1 MIQVRDEKT
10 NKLVMVKTALLNG
23 TSEVTNQQQVTG
35 YNVPVTVINGL
46 EHSTYTVTITH
57 IKPNSTASGDTVY
70 LDGFRVYGTLD
81 YDSLVYEKDL
91 ENNPEFVELRDAVL
105 TGLDVGS
112 VASNSKYADQVA
124 SEVMN
129 QVYEE
134 TGGSTGAVVL
144 SDNGFTAGNLQ
155 DLLDNGPKNELYLW
169 PNQSVVFKLNASTA
183 QIGLKALNESV
194 TYTITG
200 QDTEQS
206 LNTSTDMFYNV
217 DTTKGAITI
226 TNNGQGILSITEIK
240 AFGVQTDT
248 TSAVSAMFMEL
259 DENDLIPALMTL
271 GFELEPTVSYS
282 DATVNIHLNDYT
294 GTTVGTTSLVDNGEA
309 GTDVVFTAEDIK
321 TAIEQA
327 LPAGYAL
334 VDEAEIKD
342 QATTYGSSIDVTI
355 QVGKV
360 AKLNVTYKNL
370 FGKKVGTATLIGV
383 QTSKAS
389 QHTFTASEI
398 RKAAPSGYWTGTLIS
413 TKVKY
418 GSTGTR
424 TVIGF

>member
-23 TSEVTNQQQVTG
+23 TSDVTNQQQVTG

-81 YDSLVYEKDL
+81 YDSLVYEKDS
-91 ENNPEFVELRDAVL
+91 EDNPEFVELRDAVL
-105 TGLDVGS
+105 TGLDVS
-112 VASNSKYADQVA
+112 EVKDRSQYADQVA

-134 TGGSTGAVVL
+134 TGESTGAVVL
-144 SDNGFTAGNLQ
+144 SDNDFTANNLQ

-226 TNNGQGILSITEIK
+226 TNNGEGILSITEIK

-321 TAIEQA
+321 TVIEQA

-389 QHTFTASEI
+389 QHTFPASEI

>member
-23 TSEVTNQQQVTG
+23 TSDVTNQQQVTG

-105 TGLDVGS
+105 TGLNVDS

-134 TGGSTGAVVL
+134 TGESTGAVVL
-144 SDNGFTAGNLQ
+144 SDNGFTANNLQ

-169 PNQSVVFKLNASTA
+169 PSQSVVFKLNASTA

-200 QDTEQS
+200 KELLLLLIMVREFS
-206 LNTSTDMFYNV
+206 L
-217 DTTKGAITI
+217 
-226 TNNGQGILSITEIK
+226 
-240 AFGVQTDT
+240 
-248 TSAVSAMFMEL
+248 
-259 DENDLIPALMTL
+259 
-271 GFELEPTVSYS
+271 
-282 DATVNIHLNDYT
+282 
-294 GTTVGTTSLVDNGEA
+294 
-309 GTDVVFTAEDIK
+309 
-321 TAIEQA
+321 
-327 LPAGYAL
+327 
-334 VDEAEIKD
+334 
-342 QATTYGSSIDVTI
+342 
-355 QVGKV
+355 
-360 AKLNVTYKNL
+360 
-370 FGKKVGTATLIGV
+370 
-383 QTSKAS
+383 
-389 QHTFTASEI
+389 
-398 RKAAPSGYWTGTLIS
+398 
-413 TKVKY
+413 
-418 GSTGTR
+418 
-424 TVIGF
+424 